1 MGHLTNVANNVVQSV
16 EKGKN
21 KTTLE
26 AIFNGKSILESLMT
40 LLIIKNTDQ
49 ELEGWQ
55 IVLKTWK
62 MYLTYVNLLPDFKTS
77 KRIITVQK
85 DYGLFLLVRRQIN
98 DNKILLKES
107 P

>member
-26 AIFNGKSILESLMT
+26 AIFNGRSILESLMT

-49 ELEGWQ
+49 ELEG
-55 IVLKTWK
+55 
-62 MYLTYVNLLPDFKTS
+62 
-77 KRIITVQK
+77 
-85 DYGLFLLVRRQIN
+85 
-98 DNKILLKES
+98 
-107 P
+107 

>member
-26 AIFNGKSILESLMT
+26 VIFNGKSILESLMT

-49 ELEGWQ
+49 ELEG
-55 IVLKTWK
+55 
-62 MYLTYVNLLPDFKTS
+62 
-77 KRIITVQK
+77 
-85 DYGLFLLVRRQIN
+85 
-98 DNKILLKES
+98 
-107 P
+107 